1 MRHRSKYGH
10 SGRLNNS
17 EISCAMDSPEQAEI
31 TEHGLVDF
39 MQNVAFILECIVANP
54 ILYEHKHQLHRNESA
69 KFSIWNHICN
79 VYYEK
84 STSFHLS

>member
-10 SGRLNNS
+10 PDRWNNA
-17 EISCAMDSPEQAEI
+17 EIRCVMDSPEQAEI

-54 ILYEHKHQLHRNESA
+54 ILYEHKHQLFRNESS
-69 KFSIWNHICN
+69 KFAVWNHICT

-84 STSFHLS
+84 ST